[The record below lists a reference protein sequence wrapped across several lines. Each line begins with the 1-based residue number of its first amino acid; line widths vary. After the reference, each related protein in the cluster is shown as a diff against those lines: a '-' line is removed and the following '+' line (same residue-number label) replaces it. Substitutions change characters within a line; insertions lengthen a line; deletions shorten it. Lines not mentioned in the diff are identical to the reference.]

1 MCGAQRREAPAQG
14 RGGANIGTQMSH
26 FVYILASRPR
36 GAIYIGVAR
45 DLRARV
51 EQHRMGS
58 VDAHTKRYQIH
69 TLVYFERHD
78 TLEAALVREKQLK
91 RWKRVWKDELIAA
104 TNPHWLDIADQ
115 IPL

>member
-1 MCGAQRREAPAQG
+1 M
-14 RGGANIGTQMSH
+14 TQC
-26 FVYILASRPR
+26 VYILASRPH

-58 VDAHTKRYQIH
+58 VDGHTKRYQIH
-69 TLVYFERHD
+69 TLVYFEVHE
-78 TLEAALVREKQLK
+78 TFEAALTRERQLK
-91 RWKRVWKDELIAA
+91 RWKRAWKNELIAA
-104 TNPHWLDIADQ
+104 TNPYWLDIADQ